1 MSISESS
8 RKQRAKRKLVK
19 EIFLITLSLG
29 VVFSA
34 VFIGWIAS
42 LQLPDF
48 NNFENRSIANSTKVY
63 DRTGTVVLYDI
74 HNNVKRTEIPLDQMS
89 PYIRQATIA
98 VEDAHFYEHNGFRP
112 TSFIRAAIV
121 NITTGGFSQG
131 GSTIDQQVIKNSLL
145 TREKTI
151 SRKLKEIILAL
162 KLDRE
167 VPKDTIL
174 QIYLNESPYG
184 GTIYG
189 VEEAS
194 LSFFNKHA
202 SDLTITEAA
211 YLAALPQAPTYYSPF
226 GKHVDQLEKRK
237 NLVLEKMYELG
248 YITKEQ
254 KELSQSE
261 KVVFSHNE
269 NNSGKALHFVMFIRE
284 YLEEQYGEDMVR
296 NGGLKVVTTIDYN
309 LQKQLEEIVK
319 RGALE
324 NAAKFGATNAAAVA
338 IDPRTGQILAMVGS
352 RDFFDTQIPGQY
364 NIATAERQPG
374 SSFKPIVYA
383 AAFNKGYTPETVL
396 YDVPT
401 EFSSLCDPYGRPRA
415 GVNESAC
422 YMPENYDNRF
432 RGPISL
438 RNALA
443 QSLNVPAVKL
453 LYLTGIKPAISLAQ
467 DMGLSTIQD
476 PDRYGLSLVLGG
488 GEVTLL
494 ELTNAYGVFANNG
507 IYNPPQGIIEIRD
520 GDGTVLEKFT
530 KKEKEVLPESVTS
543 LVSSVLSDNNA
554 KIPAYGAS
562 SPLYFGD
569 RPVASKTGTTND
581 YRDVWVVG
589 YTPSVV
595 VGMWGGNNNNAPINK
610 KVAGL
615 VLAPIWRDAMV
626 AAIAT
631 SSIEYFP
638 DPLPNTSSKPILRG
652 DYCSSGIHTILSS
665 VIKDNPDGPYP
676 SSPASDSQY
685 NNWETAIQN
694 WVARNGVSCYTP
706 TPVGNDGST
715 PFNGTGTDGTQPD
728 IDQDQQQIIP
738 GQTTPPIIDQNG
750 EVEIPATD
758 ATI

>member
-1 MSISESS
+1 MSISEPT
-8 RKQRAKRKLVK
+8 RKKRAKRRLLK
-19 EIFLITLSLG
+19 ES
-29 VVFSA
+29 
-34 VFIGWIAS
+34 VFILISFGIILFAIFVGWVAS

-48 NNFENRSIANSTKVY
+48 NNFENRSIANSTKIY
-63 DRTGTVVLYDI
+63 DRTGNIVLYNI
-74 HNNVKRTEIPLDQMS
+74 HDNIRRTAIPIEEIS
-89 PYIRQATIA
+89 PYIQKATIA
-98 VEDAHFYEHNGFRP
+98 IEDAHFYEHNGFRP
-112 TSFIRAAIV
+112 TSFLRAVLV
-121 NITTGGFSQG
+121 NLATGKYTQG
-131 GSTIDQQVIKNSLL
+131 GSTIDQQVVKNALL

-151 SRKLKEIILAL
+151 PRKLKEIILAL

-184 GTIYG
+184 GTLYG

-202 SDLTITEAA
+202 SEVTLTEAA

-226 GKHVDQLEKRK
+226 GKHVDELEKRK
-237 NLVLEKMYELG
+237 NLVLERMYELG
-248 YITKEQ
+248 HITEEEKNTA
-254 KELSQSE
+254 QSE
-261 KVVFSHNE
+261 KVVFDRNE
-269 NNSGKALHFVMFIRE
+269 SNNGKALHFVMYIRE
-284 YLEEQYGEDMVR
+284 YLEQEYGDDLVE
-296 NGGLKVVTTIDYN
+296 NGGLKVITTVDYN
-309 LQKQLEEIVK
+309 IQKQLEEIVK
-319 RGALE
+319 EGALE
-324 NAAKFGATNAAAVA
+324 NTRKFKATNAAAVA

-364 NIATAERQPG
+364 NITVAERQPG

-383 AAFNKGYTPETVL
+383 AAFQKGYTPETVL
-396 YDVPT
+396 FDVPT
-401 EFSSLCDPYGRPRA
+401 EFSTLCDPYGNPKA
-415 GVNESAC
+415 GVSASSC
-422 YMPENYDNRF
+422 YMPDNFDNRF

-453 LYLTGIKPAISLAQ
+453 LYLTGVKSAISLAQ

-488 GEVTLL
+488 GEITLL

-507 IYNPPQGIIEIRD
+507 IYNPPQGILEVRD
-520 GDGTVLEKFT
+520 GDDTILEKFT
-530 KKEKEVLPESVTS
+530 RKEKEVLPESVTS
-543 LVSSVLSDNNA
+543 SISSVLSDINA
-554 KIPAYGAS
+554 KIPAYGTD

-595 VGMWGGNNNNAPINK
+595 VGMWGGNNDNTPIDK

-615 VLAPIWRDAMV
+615 VLAPIWHKAMT
-626 AAIAT
+626 AAIGT

-638 DPLPNTSSKPILRG
+638 EPMPNTASKPILRG
-652 DYCSSGIHTILSS
+652 DYCTGGVRTILAS

-676 SSPASDSQY
+676 SNPANDSQY
-685 NNWETAIQN
+685 YNWETALQN

-706 TPVGNDGST
+706 VPDDYQPGPSTGGTTTDPSQQGGGVDGGSA
-715 PFNGTGTDGTQPD
+715 PQLPSNPDGG
-728 IDQDQQQIIP
+728 I
-738 GQTTPPIIDQNG
+738 
-750 EVEIPATD
+750 EIPVTN
-758 ATI
+758 TLF

>member
-1 MSISESS
+1 MSTAESS
-8 RKQRAKRKLVK
+8 RKKRAKRKLLK
-19 EIFLITLSLG
+19 EFFLISLSFG
-29 VVFSA
+29 IIFFAIFV
-34 VFIGWIAS
+34 GWIAS

-48 NNFENRSIANSTKVY
+48 NNFENRSIANSTKIY
-63 DRTGTVVLYDI
+63 DRTGTIVLYNI
-74 HNNVKRTEIPLDQMS
+74 HDNVRRTEVPIDQIS
-89 PYIRQATIA
+89 PYIRQATISI
-98 VEDAHFYEHNGFRP
+98 EDAHFYEHNGFRP
-112 TSFIRAAIV
+112 TSFVRAMLA
-121 NITTGGFSQG
+121 NLTAGGFSQG
-131 GSTIDQQVIKNSLL
+131 GSTIDQQVVKNALL

-151 SRKLKEIILAL
+151 PRKLKEIILSL

-184 GTIYG
+184 GTLYG

-194 LSFFNKHA
+194 LSYFNKHA
-202 SDLTITEAA
+202 SEVTLTEAA

-237 NLVLEKMYELG
+237 NLVLERMYELG
-248 YITKEQ
+248 YITEAEKNN
-254 KELSQSE
+254 SQNE
-261 KVVFSHNE
+261 KVVFDRDVSNT
-269 NNSGKALHFVMFIRE
+269 GKALHFVMYLRE
-284 YLEEQYGEDMVR
+284 YLEQQYGDDMIQ
-296 NGGLKVVTTIDYN
+296 NGGLKVISTIDYN

-319 RGALE
+319 EGALE
-324 NAAKFGATNAAAVA
+324 NEKKFKATNAAAVA

-352 RDFFDTQIPGQY
+352 RDFFDTNIPGQY

-383 AAFNKGYTPETVL
+383 SAFSKGYTPETVL

-401 EFSSLCDPYGRPRA
+401 EFSSLCDPYGNPKA
-415 GVNESAC
+415 GVSADAC
-422 YMPENYDNRF
+422 YTPENFDSKF

-438 RNALA
+438 RSALA

-453 LYLTGIKPAISLAQ
+453 LYLTGIKSAISLAQ

-507 IYNPPQGIIEIRD
+507 IYNPPQGILEVRD
-520 GDGTVLEKFT
+520 GDNTVLEKFS
-530 KKEKEVLPESVTS
+530 KKEKDVLPEPVTS
-543 LVSSVLSDNNA
+543 SISSVLSDNNA
-554 KIPAYGAS
+554 KIPSYGAN
-562 SPLYFGD
+562 SPLFFGD

-581 YRDVWVVG
+581 YRDVWVIG

-595 VGMWGGNNNNAPINK
+595 VGMWGGNNNNTPIDK

-615 VLAPIWRDAMV
+615 VLAPIWHKAMA
-626 AAIAT
+626 AAIGT

-638 DPLPNTSSKPILRG
+638 EPLPNTTSKPILHG
-652 DYCSSGIHTILSS
+652 DYCSGGIHTILTS

-676 SSPASDSQY
+676 SNPASDSQY
-685 NNWETAIQN
+685 RNWETAVQN

-706 TPVGNDGST
+706 PQPNQTAPT
-715 PFNGTGTDGTQPD
+715 EGTGTVQGGQNTQP
-728 IDQDQQQIIP
+728 IIIN
-738 GQTTPPIIDQNG
+738 QA
-750 EVEIPATD
+750 ESVEIPVTNVSF
-758 ATI
+758 